1 MNDFTIMMEIFF
13 FFKSILM
20 NFSILKVKFARQ
32 STAAAGANSENN
44 LYYQHQN

>member
-1 MNDFTIMMEIFF
+1 MNDFTIMTEIFF
-13 FFKSILM
+13 FYSILM